1 MRAGPLFYLEAAM
14 PWSDLPDPKSPPM
27 TKRQWMNA
35 VLSRAA
41 IVFVALLILGI
52 CGSSWFRV
60 SAVAG

>member
-1 MRAGPLFYLEAAM
+1 M
-14 PWSDLPDPKSPPM
+14 PWSDLPDPLPPPM

-41 IVFVALLILGI
+41 IVFVALIILGV
-52 CGSSWFRV
+52 CASSWFRV